1 MDNGFY
7 TKSTIKIEIYEKMGE
22 SDSKFVVITNDSDV
36 DKYILTGE
44 KAVELVKSIINAIC

>member
-1 MDNGFY
+1 MGNGFY

-22 SDSKFVVITNDSDV
+22 FDSKFVVITNDSDV

-44 KAVELVKSIINAIC
+44 KAVELVKSIISTIC

>member
-44 KAVELVKSIINAIC
+44 KAVELVKSIISTIC